1 MLRSGAI
8 GLFSICFFLVNS
20 PTSQA
25 LNSKQRD
32 KPIQATLPAPPLD
45 VAAWALLEVNSGWV
59 VAGENTRQPLPPAS
73 ITKLVMNYVVF
84 NRLQSGDIKFADQV
98 PISEAAWRA
107 EGSRMFADVDTKI
120 ELKHLLKSTIIQS
133 GNDAAIALAEYVGGS
148 EIGFAQL
155 MNQAARKL
163 GLQDSH
169 FVNSTGLPAPGHMMS
184 ASDIAALS
192 AAIIQQY
199 PDYYGWYSEKKYT
212 HNDITQYNRNKL
224 LWKDSTIDGLKT
236 GFTEAAGYCLV
247 GSSARADQRWIAVV
261 LGAESVKARET
272 AVLNLLNYAYAAY
285 SPVTMLDQ
293 QGGIVSAPVYGGEVD
308 QVRLQAAQYASIVV
322 PAGRSE
328 DVIMDLQYSPHFEAP
343 ISVGQSMGLVTL
355 TLDGKHLTD
364 VPLIS
369 MSAIKRG
376 SVWKRFADSIK
387 LRWKLFT
394 DE

>member
-1 MLRSGAI
+1 MLRI
-8 GLFSICFFLVNS
+8 GFISLFAVCLVFAMS
-20 PTSQA
+20 STTQA
-25 LNSKQRD
+25 LNSMQRD

-59 VAGENTRQPLPPAS
+59 VAGANTRQPLPPAS
-73 ITKLVMNYVVF
+73 ITKLMMNYVVF
-84 NRLQSGDIKFADQV
+84 NRLKSGDINFEDQV

-155 MNQAARKL
+155 MNQAAREL

-192 AAIIQQY
+192 AAIIKEH
-199 PDYYGWYSEKKYT
+199 PDYYEWYAEKSYT
-212 HNDITQYNRNKL
+212 HNNITQYNRNKL

-247 GSSARADQRWIAVV
+247 GSSTRAGQRWIAVV
-261 LGAESVKARET
+261 LGAESIRARET

-285 SPVTMLDQ
+285 SPITMLDQ
-293 QGGIVSAPVYGGEVD
+293 QGGIAGAPVYGGEVEL
-308 QVRLQAAQYASIVV
+308 VRLQSAKVASIVV
-322 PAGRSE
+322 PAGRGD
-328 DVIMDLQYSPHFEAP
+328 DVEMDLQYSPYFEAP

-355 TLDGKHLTD
+355 TLDGNHLAD
-364 VPLIS
+364 VPLVS

-376 SVWKRFADSIK
+376 GVWKRFTDSIK

>member
-8 GLFSICFFLVNS
+8 FIFSIFFLMVS
-20 PTSQA
+20 GPKVHA

-32 KPIQATLPAPPLD
+32 NPIQDTLPVPPLD

-59 VAGENTRQPLPPAS
+59 VAGENARKPLPPAS
-73 ITKLVMNYVVF
+73 ITKLMMNYVVF
-84 NRLQSGDIKFADQV
+84 DRLQSGDIKFGDQV

-155 MNQAARKL
+155 MNQAAREM

-192 AAIIQQY
+192 AAIIQQH
-199 PDYYGWYSEKKYT
+199 PDYYAWYSEKNYT
-212 HNDITQYNRNKL
+212 HNNITQYNRNKL

-247 GSSARADQRWIAVV
+247 GSSSRANQRWIAVV
-261 LGAESVKARET
+261 LGSESVRARET

-328 DVIMDLQYSPHFEAP
+328 DVVMNLQLSQPFEAP

-355 TLDGKHLTD
+355 TLDGKHVTD

-376 SVWKRFADSIK
+376 GVWKRFTDSIK

-394 DE
+394 EE